1 VIHLYNSRSKQ
12 IGAQL
17 IAKWPNIKGLSLN
30 QRRMPFKP
38 CQLAFLAAA
47 LIVLTGCQG
56 LIGNPSNSQVRIID
70 VSPDAPSLDIY
81 QSHDALAYSLGFGT
95 ITSYV
100 PITPGTYNI
109 AANSTGTAQAISSAK
124 NTFLPSTQ
132 YTVLIG
138 STSAN
143 PQQLTLKD
151 QNQPAPSGQI
161 ALRFIGQAARTG
173 PVDIYL
179 VPPGQTL
186 ADARPIATN
195 VNIGVNTGYL
205 NIPTGTYTIVMLAAG
220 AIPIET
226 ALPAYTGTQVA
237 YSDGSAHTIILID
250 QLLVRGYH
258 LKVITA
264 DDYDP
269 PGAA

>member
-1 VIHLYNSRSKQ
+1 
-12 IGAQL
+12 
-17 IAKWPNIKGLSLN
+17 
-30 QRRMPFKP
+30 MPCKLR
-38 CQLAFLAAA
+38 QLAVLTAA
-47 LIVLTGCQG
+47 LGVLTGCQG
-56 LIGNPSNSQVRIID
+56 LISNPSNSQVRIID

-100 PITPGTYNI
+100 PITPGTYTI
-109 AANSTGTAQAISSAK
+109 AANSTGTAQVISTARG
-124 NTFLPSTQ
+124 TFLPGTQ

-138 STSAN
+138 NPSAN

-151 QNQPAPSGQI
+151 QNQPAPPGQI
-161 ALRFIGQAARTG
+161 ALRFIGQATRIGA
-173 PVDIYL
+173 VDIYL

-186 ADARPIATN
+186 TDVKPLTTN
-195 VNIGVNTGYL
+195 VNLGANTGYL
-205 NIPTGTYTIVMLAAG
+205 NIPTGTYTALMLPAG
-220 AIPIET
+220 TTPTET
-226 ALPAYTGTQVA
+226 TLPAYTGTQVA

-250 QLLVRGYH
+250 QLLVSGYH

-269 PGAA
+269 PSAT